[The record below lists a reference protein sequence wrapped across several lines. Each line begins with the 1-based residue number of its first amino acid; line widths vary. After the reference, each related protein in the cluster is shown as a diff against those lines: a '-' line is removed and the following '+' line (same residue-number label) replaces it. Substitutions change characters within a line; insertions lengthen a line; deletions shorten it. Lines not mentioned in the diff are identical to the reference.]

1 MASYL
6 DQIAKFAQP
15 QNKANTGGNDLLSS
29 LVGAY
34 GAFNGGNGA
43 YDALGSSNSNINQQI
58 QYLQDMYNP
67 NGAVAQ
73 QYARELAA
81 KDAAAGR
88 NSQYAN
94 RSALLQAK
102 LAEGASRN
110 AATINQLTASQ
121 TQNQLNQQQIRAQQL
136 ASLFN
141 VAKTSGLTGWA
152 ESGLRNLWNGPETGL
167 PNNAVPDYSI
177 GTLPNAGSPQ
187 GLDTQFSN
195 TANPYSIQTGQAPG
209 LQFDPNAFMPDFNA
223 QQQPQYPTDTSQL
236 GWLDQQ

>member
-1 MASYL
+1 MASIF
-6 DQIAKFAQP
+6 DQLAKFAPEQS
-15 QNKANTGGNDLLSS
+15 KANTGGNDLLSS

-34 GAFNGGNGA
+34 GALNGGNGA
-43 YDALGSSNSNINQQI
+43 YDALGNSSNNINQQI

-73 QYARELAA
+73 QYSKELAA
-81 KDAAAGR
+81 KDAASGR

-110 AATINQLTASQ
+110 ASTINQLTASQ

-141 VAKTSGLTGWA
+141 VAKTSGITGWA
-152 ESGLRNLWNGPETGL
+152 EGGLRNLWGGGDTGM
-167 PNNAVPDYSI
+167 PNNSMPDYSI
-177 GTLPNAGSPQ
+177 GTLPNSGSPQ

-195 TANPYSIQTGQAPG
+195 QSNPYSIQTGQAPG
-209 LQFDPNAFMPDFNA
+209 MQFDSNAFMPDFNA
-223 QQQPQYPTDTSQL
+223 QPQYPTDNSQL
-236 GWLDQQ
+236 NWLDQQ

>member
-1 MASYL
+1 MASIL
-6 DQIAKFAQP
+6 DRLAQFAP
-15 QNKANTGGNDLLSS
+15 QQTKTNTGGNDLLSS

-43 YDALGSSNSNINQQI
+43 YDALGNSNGNINQQI

-73 QYARELAA
+73 QYAKELAA

-88 NSQYAN
+88 NSQYAT

-110 AATINQLTASQ
+110 AATINQLSATQ
-121 TQNQLNQQQIRAQQL
+121 TQQQLQQQQIRAQQL

-152 ESGLRNLWNGPETGL
+152 ENGLRNLFNTEQ
-167 PNNAVPDYSI
+167 PNTPDYSI
-177 GTLPNAGSPQ
+177 GTLPNSGSPQ
-187 GLDTQFSN
+187 GLDTTLSN
-195 TANPYSIQTGQAPG
+195 TENPYSIQTGKAPG
-209 LQFDPNAFMPDFNA
+209 MQFDVNAFMPDFSA
-223 QQQPQYPTDTSQL
+223 QAPAPTSYPMDNSQL